1 MRIKLSK
8 KNRVSVSTPAGTE
21 TF

>member
-1 MRIKLSK
+1 M
-8 KNRVSVSTPAGTE
+8 RVSVSTPAGTE